1 MKEFEVTIT
10 ETLEK
15 TVIVEANSKD
25 DALQI
30 KTEIL
35 SLTRS
40 ASQELSISP
49 TTAKKLKKRTNW
61 KSCL

>member
-15 TVIVEANSKD
+15 TVIVEADSKD

-30 KTEIL
+30 AEDIR
-35 SLTRS
+35 TR
-40 ASQELSISP
+40 
-49 TTAKKLKKRTNW
+49 
-61 KSCL
+61 

>member
-15 TVIVEANSKD
+15 TVIAEADSKD

-30 KTEIL
+30 AEDIR
-35 SLTRS
+35 TR
-40 ASQELSISP
+40 
-49 TTAKKLKKRTNW
+49 
-61 KSCL
+61 